1 MERQQNAGRAQMSGA
16 HSFHHRD
23 CLAAAIVLVTLI
35 PGCARAM
42 CLPATDAERL
52 AAADAVFEG
61 LVVRGPDSP
70 ARLKVLRYIKGKGPK
85 ELSVE
90 TGSTRN
96 RNGTMTSTSVGIRP
110 LPGETWLIYGLG
122 TRKGAVI
129 TSSCAG
135 SRRVSGPKSEKAS

>member
-1 MERQQNAGRAQMSGA
+1 MSRPRLHKVAG
-16 HSFHHRD
+16 
-23 CLAAAIVLVTLI
+23 IVLVTFI
-35 PGCARAM
+35 PGAARAM

-61 LVVRGPDSP
+61 FVVRGSGSP
-70 ARLKVLRYIKGKGPK
+70 ARLKVLRYIKGSGPK

-90 TGSTRN
+90 TGSIRN
-96 RNGTMTSTSVGIRP
+96 RDGTTTSTSVGIRP

-122 TRKGAVI
+122 TRTGAVI

-135 SRRVSGPKSEKAS
+135 SRRLSEPSSSIERRR

>member
-1 MERQQNAGRAQMSGA
+1 MSGA

-96 RNGTMTSTSVGIRP
+96 RDGTTTSTSVGIRP

-135 SRRVSGPKSEKAS
+135 SRRVSRPDFRAR